1 MNQRYIIRNRSY
13 CPSTLLNSWQKIK
26 YFKEEHHRN
35 MAQREKEASQQIQ
48 QQRIEAERRRRSQP
62 PIVTS
67 YLLNFKIRKTRNC
80 GILV

>member
-1 MNQRYIIRNRSY
+1 
-13 CPSTLLNSWQKIK
+13 
-26 YFKEEHHRN
+26 